1 MSDSRPSVELVSL
14 AEDLTVS
21 DKTMNFGG
29 KEMSVIDYIKS
40 DDKYSQEAFDAI
52 DPDEPL
58 ARVRFPWSDDPVDTA
73 PSLLHP
79 LPNGIEPKMTGYAA
93 RSADERWRDTERFDS
108 LSELITF
115 RCSMSNAMSQTNLG
129 EGIRPRL
136 SIAQVWRNRSTESR
150 PTEPT

>member
-79 LPNGIEPKMTGYAA
+79 STSQWNRTEDDRICGTISRRTMA
-93 RSADERWRDTERFDS
+93 RY
-108 LSELITF
+108 
-115 RCSMSNAMSQTNLG
+115 
-129 EGIRPRL
+129 
-136 SIAQVWRNRSTESR
+136 
-150 PTEPT
+150 

>member
-58 ARVRFPWSDDPVDTA
+58 ARVRFP
-73 PSLLHP
+73 
-79 LPNGIEPKMTGYAA
+79 
-93 RSADERWRDTERFDS
+93 
-108 LSELITF
+108 
-115 RCSMSNAMSQTNLG
+115 
-129 EGIRPRL
+129 
-136 SIAQVWRNRSTESR
+136 
-150 PTEPT
+150 